1 MESTIE
7 QPVVFFESFILNGG
21 LELSKNEYIEDFII
35 HSGVHIININH
46 DYGIITFLD
55 IDEKRNTIE
64 QTYKCNSKLKIY
76 YVMSF
81 PIQKN
86 D

>member
-1 MESTIE
+1 MESSKENPIA
-7 QPVVFFESFILNGG
+7 FFESFIVDGG